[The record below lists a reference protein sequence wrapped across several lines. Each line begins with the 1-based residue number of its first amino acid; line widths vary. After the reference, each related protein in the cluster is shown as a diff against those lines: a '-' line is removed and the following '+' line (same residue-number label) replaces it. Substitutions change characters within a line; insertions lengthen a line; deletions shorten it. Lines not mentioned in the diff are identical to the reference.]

1 MMTSSLMWQMP
12 ASVFHPWPID
22 VLFQRAREM
31 AEPINAEPTRT
42 IELVISYCQEDLS
55 WVALRIRAEIYA
67 LLDVTIVLKC
77 GTPKNSLTALR
88 GARSLRYITVEDGPI
103 RADECSAYLG
113 FVEQRY
119 NVLSDYTMFVHADA
133 PEHVPDAS
141 ATLPRSND
149 NALNT
154 FECIIRAAA
163 YGRLKNGFI
172 HLSHNYNSME
182 TDFVP
187 MAKLWRYI
195 FQTSLVPAKVNSYCC
210 SHFIVTRNR
219 LLLRPPSF
227 YARARKFITSQEAF
241 IYLPGVR
248 IGTNDDFAGR
258 LPCQIMMIF
267 WHVMWGEDLV
277 YPDRNEDMSAPFFL
291 KLRNIKAQR
300 PEKGGFVSPP

>member
-141 ATLPRSND
+141 ATLPRSNEYICR
-149 NALNT
+149 T
-154 FECIIRAAA
+154 ITIRWRRTLCQWLS
-163 YGRLKNGFI
+163 YGVIYSR
-172 HLSHNYNSME
+172 
-182 TDFVP
+182 
-187 MAKLWRYI
+187 R
-195 FQTSLVPAKVNSYCC
+195 
-210 SHFIVTRNR
+210 
-219 LLLRPPSF
+219 PSF
-227 YARARKFITSQEAF
+227 LRK
-241 IYLPGVR
+241 
-248 IGTNDDFAGR
+248 
-258 LPCQIMMIF
+258 
-267 WHVMWGEDLV
+267 
-277 YPDRNEDMSAPFFL
+277 
-291 KLRNIKAQR
+291 
-300 PEKGGFVSPP
+300 